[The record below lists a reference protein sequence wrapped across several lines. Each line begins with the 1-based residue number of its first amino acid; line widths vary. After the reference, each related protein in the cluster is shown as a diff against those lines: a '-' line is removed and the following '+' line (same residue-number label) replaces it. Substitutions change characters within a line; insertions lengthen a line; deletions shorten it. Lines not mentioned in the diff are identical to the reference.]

1 VVEGKVVL
9 CDQISG
15 GEEAR
20 ASHAVGSIMNGD
32 DYSDVAF
39 SFPLPVS
46 YLSSSDG
53 ADLLKYLNSTRY
65 WYFFFFCHCIFV
77 KLQKKFKKR
86 LFSYFLDSL

>member
-1 VVEGKVVL
+1 LNSTVVEGKVVL

-65 WYFFFFCHCIFV
+65 W
-77 KLQKKFKKR
+77 
-86 LFSYFLDSL
+86 